1 MDSMRLQLLLLPVA
15 LLSSSVGPRPI
26 TVYLAGDSTM
36 AEKAADK
43 RPETGWGEKLGQYF
57 RPEDVRIVNRAM
69 NGRSTRTFI
78 AEGRWQAITDSL
90 LAGDY
95 VFIQFGHNDESPAK
109 VGSYTPPDDFKRN
122 LTRMVGDVRAKGASP
137 VLFTPVQRRK
147 FNDAGRL
154 EDTHGDYPGYTRAV
168 AAQLGVPL
176 VDMLVSSGEVLSSF
190 GADSSTKLFLQ
201 LEPGINPNYPQGVKD
216 NTHFNPLGAEL
227 MARLALEGIRSL
239 NLGLAEQLKSSRTPA
254 MAH

>member
-1 MDSMRLQLLLLPVA
+1 MRAQLLLIPIA
-15 LLSSSVGPRPI
+15 LLSSAVAPRPI

-57 RPEDVRIVNRAM
+57 RPDDVRIANRAM

-78 AEGRWQAITDSL
+78 AEGRWQAIADSL
-90 LAGDY
+90 VAGDY

-122 LTRMVGDVRAKGASP
+122 LTRMVADVRAKGAFP
-137 VLFTPVQRRK
+137 VLFTPVQRRR
-147 FNDAGRL
+147 FNDEGRL
-154 EDTHGDYPGYTRAV
+154 EDTHGDYPGYTRSV
-168 AAQLGVPL
+168 AAELKVPL
-176 VDMLVSSGEVLSSF
+176 IDMLVSSGEVLSSF

-201 LEPGINPNYPQGVKD
+201 LEPGAHPNYPQGVKD
-216 NTHFNPLGAEL
+216 NTHFNPFGAEL
-227 MARLALEGIRSL
+227 MARLAVDGIKALRID
-239 NLGLAEQLKSSRTPA
+239 LASHFKGSKTPA
-254 MAH
+254 MRQ

>member
-1 MDSMRLQLLLLPVA
+1 VRSSLLFLPFVLA
-15 LLSSSVGPRPI
+15 ASSFSARPI

-36 AEKAADK
+36 AEKAPDK

-57 RPEDVRIVNRAM
+57 RPEDVRIANRAM

-78 AEGRWQAITDSL
+78 AEGRWQAIVDSL
-90 LAGDY
+90 VAGDY

-122 LTRMVGDVRAKGASP
+122 LTRMVADVRAKGAFP

-168 AAQLGVPL
+168 AAALKVPL
-176 VDMLVSSGEVLSSF
+176 IDMLVSSGEVLSSF

-201 LEPGINPNYPQGVKD
+201 LEPGANPNYPQGVKD

-227 MARLALEGIRSL
+227 MARLAVEGIRGVG
-239 NLGLAEQLKSSRTPA
+239 LGLSEHFKGSLAPA
-254 MAH
+254 VGH

>member
-1 MDSMRLQLLLLPVA
+1 MDPMRAQLLFASLA
-15 LLSSSVGPRPI
+15 LLAAAQAPRPI

-57 RPEDVRIVNRAM
+57 RPEDVRIANRAM

-90 LAGDY
+90 VAGDY

-122 LTRMVGDVRAKGASP
+122 LTRMVGDVRAKGAFP

-154 EDTHGDYPGYTRAV
+154 EDTHGDYPGYTRSV
-168 AAQLGVPL
+168 AAELKVPL

-201 LEPGINPNYPQGVKD
+201 LEAGANPNYPQGVHD

-227 MARLALEGIRSL
+227 MARLAVDAIRSL
-239 NLGLAEQLKSSRTPA
+239 KLGLADQLKNSRAPA
-254 MAH
+254 LRQ